1 MNIRNSIYIKFYQY
15 IPKELKKR
23 IYILIPL
30 LSLTGLFEVVSLA
43 ALIPL
48 MSFILEPNDN
58 IYIINLLQLNE
69 LTNSQ
74 KIILLFGVYLFL
86 MIVKGI
92 FVFLTARLSFNT
104 ALKIRADLQQRLFK
118 MYLYRDF
125 MKHLESNSTNYVRN
139 ITTECN
145 QIEGRLVMPAIT
157 LLAEILPVF
166 FVVSFLIFIN
176 PYGVFLAGITFVFFG
191 FLITYFSSK
200 NLKEYGKKQ
209 LESDGLQ
216 IKIATEAFDA
226 IKEVNLYKKENK
238 IFNIYKNYTDKSVFL
253 IGKALALGQI
263 PKLVLEIVGLLVIA
277 IIASTSLASG
287 SDINQVIVELTIF
300 IGAIVK
306 LLPSANRIVMNFQ
319 SLTHAKPAVE
329 NILIELKE
337 IGVNI
342 KPSIR
347 DGQKYDNLNTINCQN
362 ISVKYKNR
370 DDSVFENVNFELA
383 KNSIIGLKGES
394 GSGKSTLINIL
405 LGFIKPIKGDIMINN
420 KFYIEDNLDLWQ
432 SKISYVPQDVILF
445 DDTLKNNILFYDD
458 NVSEKELYTII
469 SKLRLED
476 LVQSLQYGLETNIGE
491 NGSSLSGGQ
500 KQRIGIARALARKPE
515 FIIFDEA
522 TSALDIKTEKFINE
536 MIKELSSDTIVLII
550 AHKASAFEICDKVY
564 QISDKKIIKIKG
576 VVNAK

>member
-1 MNIRNSIYIKFYQY
+1 MNNQSIYVQFYNY

-23 IYILIPL
+23 IYVLIPF

-48 MSFILEPNDN
+48 MSFILEPNGN
-58 IYIINLLQLNE
+58 IYILDLLQLNE

-74 KIILLFGVYLFL
+74 KVILLFGVYLFL
-86 MIVKGI
+86 MTIKGI
-92 FVFLTARLSFNT
+92 FVFLTSRFSFST
-104 ALKIRADLQQRLFK
+104 ALKVRADLQQRLFK

-157 LLAEILPVF
+157 LLAEVLPVLF
-166 FVVSFLIFIN
+166 IISFLIFIN
-176 PYGVFLAGITFVFFG
+176 PYGVFLAGIVFIFFG

-200 NLKEYGKKQ
+200 HLKEYGKEQ
-209 LESDGLQ
+209 LKSDGLQ

-226 IKEVNLYKKENK
+226 IKEISLYKKENQ
-238 IFNIYKNYTDKSVFL
+238 ILNIYKTYTDRSVSL

-263 PKLVLEIVGLLVIA
+263 PKLVLEVVGLIVIS
-277 IIASTSLASG
+277 IIASTSLSSG

-319 SLTHAKPAVE
+319 SLMHAKPAVE

-337 IGVNI
+337 IEVNI
-342 KPSIR
+342 KQNILKN
-347 DGQKYDNLNTINCQN
+347 QKYEKLSTISCQN
-362 ISVKYKNR
+362 ISVKYENR
-370 DDSVFENVNFELA
+370 DNFVFKNVNFELT
-383 KNSIIGLKGES
+383 KNSIVGLKGES

-405 LGFIKPIKGDIMINN
+405 LGFIKPIKGEIVIND

-458 NVSEKELYTII
+458 KITEKELNTII
-469 SKLRLED
+469 SKLRLD
-476 LVQSLQYGLETNIGE
+476 GLVQSLKNGLETDIGE
-491 NGSSLSGGQ
+491 KGSSLSGGQ

-522 TSALDIKTEKFINE
+522 TSALDAKTEKFINE

-550 AHKASAFEICDKVY
+550 AHKISAFEICDKVY
-564 QISDKKIIKIKG
+564 QISDKKIIECKG
-576 VVNAK
+576 VVSAK